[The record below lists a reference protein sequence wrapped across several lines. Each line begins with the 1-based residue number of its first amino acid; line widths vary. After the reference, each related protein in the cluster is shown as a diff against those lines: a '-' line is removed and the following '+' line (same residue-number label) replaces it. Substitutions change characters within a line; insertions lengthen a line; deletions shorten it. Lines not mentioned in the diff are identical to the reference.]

1 MCNGKACGGT
11 LPGMGG
17 VNGGK
22 NFMLNCSAWK
32 EYHAELSSRQIE
44 EAAEKLSTS
53 IIHLGPMTGAQENMG
68 WNDEKSFYKPFI
80 KAVYKSGV
88 RLSIGDGCPD
98 EKLLSGIEAVK
109 ALEDGIV
116 SPKAAAFFKP
126 YPDQMLFQ
134 RMDWASGISD
144 IVGID
149 TDAYNILTMRNKVH
163 LEKKTATQLNN
174 LRNYAKRPFAIK
186 GVFTSAD
193 MELVKEFKPE
203 IAIVS
208 NHGGR
213 VETET
218 GSTAAFLKNHAKE
231 LRNYC
236 GQIWVDGGIRTKQ
249 DIITALAI
257 GADHVMLGRP
267 FITAFF
273 RSQEN
278 GVTKM
283 IQDIIF
289 GEEK

>member
-1 MCNGKACGGT
+1 
-11 LPGMGG
+11 MGG

-32 EYHAELSSRQIE
+32 EYYSELSSRQIE
-44 EAAEKLSTS
+44 EATEKLSPS
-53 IIHLGPMTGAQENMG
+53 IIHLGPMTGAEENMG
-68 WNDEKSFYKPFI
+68 WHDEKSFYKPFI
-80 KAVYKSGV
+80 QAVYKSGV

-109 ALEDGIV
+109 ALENGSD

-134 RMDWASGISD
+134 RIDWAAGISD

-149 TDAYNILTMRNKVH
+149 TDAYNIVTMRNKVH
-163 LEKKTATQLNN
+163 LEQKNAIQLNN

-186 GVFTSAD
+186 GVFTAAD

-218 GSTAAFLKNHAKE
+218 GSTAAFLKAHAKE

-236 GQIWVDGGIRTKQ
+236 GQIWVDGGIRTRQ
-249 DIITALAI
+249 DIITALSL
-257 GADHVMLGRP
+257 GADHVMIGRP

-273 RSQEN
+273 RNQET

-283 IQDIIF
+283 IQNIIY
-289 GEEK
+289 GV